1 MLFQGG
7 VESIV
12 LETRTQGYVAARI
25 RAGIL
30 ESSTVEL
37 LESAGLGDRLHRE
50 GHEHRGIYLQWPE
63 ERHHLDFVDLTGRS
77 IWVYGQT
84 EVQRD
89 LVAARETTG
98 QVAFYGISDT
108 AIHDIDSDRPSVTFV
123 VADGV
128 EQRIEGDVIVGCDG
142 SFGVSRAAIPAGMRP
157 APMGCLT

>member
-108 AIHDIDSDRPSVTFV
+108 ATRH
-123 VADGV
+123 
-128 EQRIEGDVIVGCDG
+128 
-142 SFGVSRAAIPAGMRP
+142 
-157 APMGCLT
+157 